1 MVTEQSADRQGMTVC
16 IRVIPVREPIFWN
29 YIRVDTTMYD
39 MTQIMMNNINN
50 FIQQQLHAQQ
60 HSARLRDNFNDNRD
74 NILRGN
80 RTRSDRSNE

>member
-1 MVTEQSADRQGMTVC
+1 MHPYNPCEGAYFFG
-16 IRVIPVREPIFWN
+16 N

-60 HSARLRDNFNDNRD
+60 HSARSRDNFNDNRD

-80 RTRSDRSNE
+80 RARSDRSNE